1 MPEERFNQVLE
12 FLQQKYPN
20 RTTEQLFDLL
30 EVIIGSSDILESVNY
45 DKELAAQELI
55 KRYGDAEDRGE
66 IEAEQEGVSMSM
78 ERHPEFRDMVKKNN
92 EGYGED
98 DQRPCFLRGQ
108 QYPPEEAL
116 HPGERDPG
124 TRKAPLAGELDAAQ
138 PGPGGRRDAAFV
150 VGGDGG
156 EEVPDIFRRV
166 FNHE

>member
-66 IEAEQEGVSMSM
+66 IEAEQESVSMSL
-78 ERHPEFRDMVKKNN
+78 ERHPEFRDAVKKITRSAVRMIN
-92 EGYGED
+92 EQAPAVESKI
-98 DQRPCFLRGQ
+98 
-108 QYPPEEAL
+108 
-116 HPGERDPG
+116 
-124 TRKAPLAGELDAAQ
+124 RKKKHFILVNVIREL
-138 PGPGGRRDAAFV
+138 
-150 VGGDGG
+150 
-156 EEVPDIFRRV
+156 EKLL
-166 FNHE
+166 